1 MSIEAPLFDA
11 LAVPPPGGSTEFSL
25 QRWDEHRSRGI
36 EPRWRSEYAAS
47 EADRIA
53 FLRGAELYG
62 LRFDPDAP
70 LDEPGTVKPQQLAIV
85 DVLSSGMDAYAV
97 EIPRR
102 ASKTTT
108 IFCLLLGRCATR
120 PGYQVTFSAQSG
132 VAGSRRLREWKT
144 RLDLINPP
152 DDQDL
157 QPWLLGK
164 RRRTAAAER
173 QLALFGEE
181 LAPRLEHEAGRRGFR
196 ILMGEVGKGIYFDNG
211 SQMLVLK
218 PDASAVR
225 GEAADVTWLDEAQE
239 IDPDDGDELLAGLLP
254 LMDTKPGAHVIV
266 SGTAGE
272 ARTGPFW
279 TYINRLRSADA
290 DVGGMDYAAAED
302 TAWEI
307 IEDEERAMD
316 LVQSVHPGIGTLT
329 TLEKMRKNWRGMP
342 KPQWAREYLSMWPE
356 TFGERAI
363 DPLLWEA
370 CGRETKPAR
379 PERVAFGMSI
389 KPGGSTACIVA
400 AWRNAK
406 GVAYVEIVAHQ
417 SGTKWLPERIQELSR
432 KYRGAT
438 VAYDDIGE
446 GKATATECE
455 ALSPR
460 PRLRVQTYR
469 ETAAGCVQFMRDLER
484 GTLRHAHQVG
494 LDAAVDMAAR
504 RETRGDQG
512 VWLWTPAEP
521 GADITPLDAAT
532 RALRNWDQHFARR
545 TSDVRTPIMG
555 A

>member
-1 MSIEAPLFDA
+1 MSIAARVFDTSP
-11 LAVPPPGGSTEFSL
+11 VPPPGGSTEFSL
-25 QRWDEHRSRGI
+25 QRWDEHRARGI
-36 EPRWRSEYAAS
+36 EPRWRSEYSAS
-47 EADRIA
+47 DADRIA

-62 LRFDPDAP
+62 LRFEPDAP
-70 LDEPGTVKPQQLAIV
+70 LDAKDTIKPQQLAIV
-85 DVLSSGMDAYAV
+85 DILSSGMDAYAV

-132 VAGSRRLREWKT
+132 VAGSRRLREWRT

-157 QPWLLGK
+157 PPWLRGRG
-164 RRRTAAAER
+164 RRPAAAQR

-181 LAPRLEHEAGRRGFR
+181 LAPTLEHHPGRRGFR
-196 ILMGEVGKGIYFDNG
+196 VLMGEVGKGIYFDNG
-211 SQMLVLK
+211 SQLLVLK

-239 IDPDDGDELLAGLLP
+239 IDPEDGDELLAGLLP
-254 LMDTKPGAHVIV
+254 LMDTKPGSHVIV

-279 TYINRLRSADA
+279 TYINRLRSGDA

-302 TAWEI
+302 TPWEI
-307 IEDEERAMD
+307 IEDEDAAMQ
-316 LVQSVHPGIGTLT
+316 LVSSVHPGVGTLT
-329 TLEKMRKNWRGMP
+329 TIEKMRKNWRGMP
-342 KPQWAREYLSMWPE
+342 KPQWAREYLSLWPE

-363 DPLLWEA
+363 DDALWDA
-370 CGRETKPAR
+370 CGRQTKPPR

-389 KPGGSTACIVA
+389 KPGGSAGCIAA

-406 GVAYVEIVAHQ
+406 GVAFVEIVAHQ
-417 SGTKWLPERIQELSR
+417 SGTKWMPGRMQELT
-432 KYRGAT
+432 KTYRGAT
-438 VAYDDIGE
+438 IAYDDIGE

-455 ALSPR
+455 ALTPR
-460 PRLRVQTYR
+460 PRLRMQTYR
-469 ETAAGCVQFMRDLER
+469 ETAAGCVQFMRELER
-484 GTLRHAHQVG
+484 GNLRHAHQIG
-494 LDAAVDMAAR
+494 LDAAVAAAGR

-545 TSDVRTPIMG
+545 RSESSGPIMG
-555 A
+555 S